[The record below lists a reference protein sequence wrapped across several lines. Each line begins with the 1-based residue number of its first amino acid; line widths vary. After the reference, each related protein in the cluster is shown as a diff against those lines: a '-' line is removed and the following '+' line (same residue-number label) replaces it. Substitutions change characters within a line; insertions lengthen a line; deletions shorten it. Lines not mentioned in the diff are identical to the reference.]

1 MTLAE
6 RVMKEVAKVFVGK
19 NDIIRKVMLAL
30 LAQGHVLLED
40 RPGVGKTTLAL
51 AMSKAIRAEY
61 RRIQFTP
68 DVMPSDITGFSM
80 YDKERGEWNYERGAI
95 LCNLFLAD
103 EINRTSPKTQSALLE
118 AMEEHRVTVDG
129 LTHRLPDPFICI
141 ATQNPLGTTGTQPLP
156 ESQMD
161 RFMVRL
167 SIGYPTTEDQ
177 VRILKARRYV
187 NPLDEITEIAS
198 RENIREVQNFLTS
211 VRIHDDVLHYLIRLC
226 ERTRELPAV
235 ELGVSPRG
243 VLALTQMTKAHAVL
257 KERNYVLPQDV
268 RAVFNDVC
276 AHRLILR
283 PQARVEGIVPQTLL
297 EAVLGLQVPT
307 TMPG

>member
-103 EINRTSPKTQSALLE
+103 EINRAFSRTQAALLE
-118 AMEEHRVTVDG
+118 AMEEGRVTVDG
-129 LTHRLPDPFICI
+129 IAHEIPKPFMVI
-141 ATQNPLGTTGTQPLP
+141 ATQNPVGSAGTQLLP

-161 RFMVRL
+161 RFMVCL
-167 SIGYPTTEDQ
+167 SIGYPSPADEVDMLQ
-177 VRILKARRYV
+177 RKRGR
-187 NPLDEITEIAS
+187 NPMDSVEAVAS
-198 RENIREVQNFLTS
+198 GE
-211 VRIHDDVLHYLIRLC
+211 DVLAMRLDVETIYVHQEIDEYIVRLVSATRDNSFIRLG
-226 ERTRELPAV
+226 A
-235 ELGVSPRG
+235 SPRC
-243 VLALTQMTKAHAVL
+243 V
-257 KERNYVLPQDV
+257 
-268 RAVFNDVC
+268 
-276 AHRLILR
+276 
-283 PQARVEGIVPQTLL
+283 
-297 EAVLGLQVPT
+297 
-307 TMPG
+307 

>member
-103 EINRTSPKTQSALLE
+103 EINRASSRTQAALLE
-118 AMEEHRVTVDG
+118 AMEEGRVTVDG
-129 LTHRLPDPFICI
+129 IAHEIPKPFMVI
-141 ATQNPLGTTGTQPLP
+141 ATQNPAGSAGTQLLP

-161 RFMVRL
+161 RFMVCL
-167 SIGYPTTEDQ
+167 SIGYPSPADEVDMLQRKRGRNPMDSVEAVASGEDVLAMRLDVETIYVHQ
-177 VRILKARRYV
+177 EIDEYIVRLVSATRDNSFIRLGASPRASVAVARLAQASAFLRGRDYV
-187 NPLDEITEIAS
+187 LP
-198 RENIREVQNFLTS
+198 
-211 VRIHDDVLHYLIRLC
+211 DDVL
-226 ERTRELPAV
+226 E
-235 ELGVSPRG
+235 
-243 VLALTQMTKAHAVL
+243 
-257 KERNYVLPQDV
+257 
-268 RAVFNDVC
+268 VFPDC
-276 AHRLILR
+276 ITHRLLLSPKAKAEHCSPEDVIRTILENTR
-283 PQARVEGIVPQTLL
+283 PPRLH
-297 EAVLGLQVPT
+297 
-307 TMPG
+307 

>member
-103 EINRTSPKTQSALLE
+103 EINRASSRTQAALLE
-118 AMEEHRVTVDG
+118 AMEEGRVTVDG
-129 LTHRLPDPFICI
+129 IAHEIPKPFMVI
-141 ATQNPLGTTGTQPLP
+141 ATQNPAGSAGTQLLP

-161 RFMVRL
+161 RFMVCL
-167 SIGYPTTEDQ
+167 SIGYPSPADEVDMLQRKRGRNPMDSVEAVASGEDVLAMRLDVETIYVHQ
-177 VRILKARRYV
+177 EIDEYIVRLVSATRDNSFIRLGASPRASVAVARLAQASAFLRGRDYV
-187 NPLDEITEIAS
+187 LP
-198 RENIREVQNFLTS
+198 
-211 VRIHDDVLHYLIRLC
+211 DDVLEVFRCCRLPLSPKAKAEHCSPEDVIR
-226 ERTRELPAV
+226 P
-235 ELGVSPRG
+235 
-243 VLALTQMTKAHAVL
+243 
-257 KERNYVLPQDV
+257 
-268 RAVFNDVC
+268 
-276 AHRLILR
+276 
-283 PQARVEGIVPQTLL
+283 
-297 EAVLGLQVPT
+297 
-307 TMPG
+307 